1 MDRCGAVARP
11 PTSTDT
17 GPSPSVAVVDASP
30 TMRAMYAVVWH
41 YWIGVA
47 LALGALATM
56 ASLVGNYLR
65 KVESTRYP
73 KGR

>member
-1 MDRCGAVARP
+1 VSAHCVH
-11 PTSTDT
+11 S
-17 GPSPSVAVVDASP
+17 SVADASP
-30 TMRAMYAVVWH
+30 TMRPMFAVVWH

-47 LALGALATM
+47 LALGALAT
-56 ASLVGNYLR
+56 VGGLAANYFR

>member
-1 MDRCGAVARP
+1 MFAVI
-11 PTSTDT
+11 
-17 GPSPSVAVVDASP
+17 
-30 TMRAMYAVVWH
+30 WH

-47 LALGALATM
+47 LALGAVATLG
-56 ASLVGNYLR
+56 ALVVGYLS

>member
-1 MDRCGAVARP
+1 
-11 PTSTDT
+11 
-17 GPSPSVAVVDASP
+17 
-30 TMRAMYAVVWH
+30 MRSMFAVVWH

>member
-1 MDRCGAVARP
+1 
-11 PTSTDT
+11 
-17 GPSPSVAVVDASP
+17 
-30 TMRAMYAVVWH
+30 VVWH

-47 LALGALATM
+47 HVLGTLATI
-56 ASLVGNYLR
+56 AGLAANYFR